1 MVFLCQF
8 SGKFFT
14 ALNIQHKN
22 PKLYRLALMHRSYV
36 HEQNINKKDDQ
47 QERLE
52 FFGDAVLKFIVIAL
66 GVLILVGTSV
76 VGITIV
82 RRAQDI
88 SVGDKLV
95 ADGETLNLYA
105 SESTN
110 VKSIDVEEG
119 ILFLHMETSTGDMV
133 IGYDL
138 FSGEVVNRVLID
150 QAP

>member
-1 MVFLCQF
+1 M
-8 SGKFFT
+8 
-14 ALNIQHKN
+14 
-22 PKLYRLALMHRSYV
+22 
-36 HEQNINKKDDQ
+36 
-47 QERLE
+47 
-52 FFGDAVLKFIVIAL
+52 

-82 RRAQDI
+82 RRAQDV

-95 ADGETLNLYA
+95 ANGETLNLYV

-138 FSGEVVNRVLID
+138 FSGEVVNRVTID

>member
-1 MVFLCQF
+1 M
-8 SGKFFT
+8 
-14 ALNIQHKN
+14 
-22 PKLYRLALMHRSYV
+22 
-36 HEQNINKKDDQ
+36 
-47 QERLE
+47 
-52 FFGDAVLKFIVIAL
+52 

-138 FSGEVVNRVLID
+138 FSGEVVNRVIID
-150 QAP
+150 QVP

>member
-1 MVFLCQF
+1 M
-8 SGKFFT
+8 
-14 ALNIQHKN
+14 
-22 PKLYRLALMHRSYV
+22 
-36 HEQNINKKDDQ
+36 
-47 QERLE
+47 
-52 FFGDAVLKFIVIAL
+52 
-66 GVLILVGTSV
+66 GVLIIVGTSV
-76 VGITIV
+76 IGVTIV

-88 SVGDKLV
+88 SENGRLV
-95 ADGETLNLYA
+95 TANEVLNLHTGG
-105 SESTN
+105 SEK

>member
-1 MVFLCQF
+1 M
-8 SGKFFT
+8 
-14 ALNIQHKN
+14 
-22 PKLYRLALMHRSYV
+22 
-36 HEQNINKKDDQ
+36 
-47 QERLE
+47 
-52 FFGDAVLKFIVIAL
+52 

-82 RRAQDI
+82 RRAQDV

-95 ADGETLNLYA
+95 ANGETLNLYV

-119 ILFLHMETSTGDMV
+119 ILFLHMEPSTGDIV

-138 FSGEVVNRVLID
+138 FSGEVVNRVIID
-150 QAP
+150 QVP

>member
-1 MVFLCQF
+1 M
-8 SGKFFT
+8 
-14 ALNIQHKN
+14 
-22 PKLYRLALMHRSYV
+22 
-36 HEQNINKKDDQ
+36 
-47 QERLE
+47 
-52 FFGDAVLKFIVIAL
+52 

-95 ADGETLNLYA
+95 ADGETLNIYV

-138 FSGEVVNRVLID
+138 FSGEVVNRVIID

>member
-1 MVFLCQF
+1 M
-8 SGKFFT
+8 
-14 ALNIQHKN
+14 
-22 PKLYRLALMHRSYV
+22 
-36 HEQNINKKDDQ
+36 
-47 QERLE
+47 
-52 FFGDAVLKFIVIAL
+52 

-95 ADGETLNLYA
+95 ADGETLNLDA

-138 FSGEVVNRVLID
+138 FSGEVVNRVIID
-150 QAP
+150 EAP